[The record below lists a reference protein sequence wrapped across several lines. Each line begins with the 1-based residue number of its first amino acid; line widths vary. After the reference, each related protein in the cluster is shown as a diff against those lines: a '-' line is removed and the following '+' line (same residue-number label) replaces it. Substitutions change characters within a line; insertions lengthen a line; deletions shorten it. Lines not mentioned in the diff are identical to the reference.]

1 MQSSCKFHLIVLRL
15 LEPGRKEDT
24 EWPVDQLYSEVH
36 TYLYNNRV
44 DFLHWNIYKFDWAYI
59 ILIGVTIL
67 VLCLFIISYYPLA
80 IFGTTLIAGG
90 LAVYGVQLGKYTD
103 KKGELLRQIMYDNL
117 ELAFRTYDKRTFYR
131 VFVPSSMGENG
142 MLLLENFP

>member
-1 MQSSCKFHLIVLRL
+1 M
-15 LEPGRKEDT
+15 
-24 EWPVDQLYSEVH
+24 
-36 TYLYNNRV
+36 
-44 DFLHWNIYKFDWAYI
+44 
-59 ILIGVTIL
+59 
-67 VLCLFIISYYPLA
+67 
-80 IFGTTLIAGG
+80 
-90 LAVYGVQLGKYTD
+90 AVYGVQLGKYTD